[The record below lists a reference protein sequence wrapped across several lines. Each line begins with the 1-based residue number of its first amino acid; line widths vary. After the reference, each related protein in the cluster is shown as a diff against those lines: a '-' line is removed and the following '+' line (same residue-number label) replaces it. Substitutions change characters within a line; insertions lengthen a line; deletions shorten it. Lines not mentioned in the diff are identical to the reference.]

1 MEESAKKE
9 DKIKEFE
16 SAALEH
22 IDSLF
27 NFGMRMTRNREEAED
42 LEQETYLKVHRFSHT
57 FKEGSNLKAWLFKIL
72 RNTFINSFRKKIR
85 EPKEIHYNEAED
97 FYLYHKIKSDR
108 AGEDH
113 LSGGSADVYEFLE
126 DEVKNAVDSL
136 PLAFK
141 EVVLYSDIEELS
153 YGEISEIIGCP
164 IGTVKSRLFR
174 ARRLLQKSL
183 WNYANERG
191 YLQGKTGGTEV
202 R

>member
-1 MEESAKKE
+1 MKEPVKKE
-9 DKIKEFE
+9 DKTKEFE
-16 SAALEH
+16 SEALEH

-42 LEQETYLKVHRFSHT
+42 LVQETYLKVHRFSHT
-57 FKEGSNLKAWLFKIL
+57 FKEGSNLKAWMFKIL

-85 EPKEIHYNEAED
+85 EPKEVHYNEIED
-97 FYLYHKIKSDR
+97 FYLYNRIKTDK
-108 AGEDH
+108 ANGDH
-113 LSGGSADVYEFLE
+113 LSGDFANVYELLE
-126 DEVKNAVDSL
+126 DEVKNAVDNL

-153 YGEISEIIGCP
+153 YGEISDIIECP

-191 YLQGKTGGTEV
+191 YLKEKQGGRK
-202 R
+202 

>member
-1 MEESAKKE
+1 MGEPARKE
-9 DKIKEFE
+9 DKIREFE

-27 NFGMRMTRNREEAED
+27 NVGMRMTRNREEAED
-42 LEQETYLKVHRFSHT
+42 LVQETYLKVHRFSHT

-85 EPKEIHYNEAED
+85 EPKEVRYNEVED
-97 FYLYHKIKSDR
+97 FYLYNRIKIDKANDVN
-108 AGEDH
+108 
-113 LSGGSADVYEFLE
+113 LSGNVANIYEFLE
-126 DEVKNAVDSL
+126 DEVKNAVDNL

-141 EVVLYSDIEELS
+141 EVVLYSDIEDLS

-174 ARRLLQKSL
+174 ARKLLQKSL

-191 YLQGKTGGTEV
+191 YLQGGAEIK
-202 R
+202 

>member
-1 MEESAKKE
+1 MRESGRKE
-9 DKIKEFE
+9 DKIREFE

-27 NFGMRMTRNREEAED
+27 NVGMRMTRNREEAED
-42 LEQETYLKVHRFSHT
+42 LVQETYLKVHRFSHT

-85 EPKEIHYNEAED
+85 EPKEVRYNEVED
-97 FYLYHKIKSDR
+97 FYLYNRIKIDKANDVN
-108 AGEDH
+108 
-113 LSGGSADVYEFLE
+113 LSGNVANIYEFLE
-126 DEVKNAVDSL
+126 DEVKNAVDNL

-141 EVVLYSDIEELS
+141 EVVLYSDIEDLS

-174 ARRLLQKSL
+174 ARKLLQKSL

-191 YLQGKTGGTEV
+191 YLQGGG
-202 R
+202 RK

>member
-1 MEESAKKE
+1 MGESAGRE
-9 DKIKEFE
+9 DKTREFE

-27 NFGMRMTRNREEAED
+27 NVGMRMTGNREAAED
-42 LEQETYLKVHRFSHT
+42 LVQETYLKVHRFSHT
-57 FKEGSNLKAWLFKIL
+57 FNEGSNLKAWLFKIL
-72 RNTFINSFRKKIR
+72 RNTFINTFRKKIR
-85 EPKEIHYNEAED
+85 EPKEIHYNDAED
-97 FYLYHKIKSDR
+97 LYLFNKIKTVKESD
-108 AGEDH
+108 DH
-113 LSGGSADVYEFLE
+113 LSGGITNVYEFFE
-126 DEVKNAVDSL
+126 DEVTNAINKL

-153 YGEISEIIGCP
+153 YEEISEIIGCP

-191 YLQGKTGGTEV
+191 YLKEK
-202 R
+202 

>member
-1 MEESAKKE
+1 MGESAGKE
-9 DKIKEFE
+9 DKTREFE

-27 NFGMRMTRNREEAED
+27 NVGMRMTRNREEAED
-42 LEQETYLKVHRFSHT
+42 LVQETYLKVHRFSHT

-85 EPKEIHYNEAED
+85 EPKEVRYNEIED
-97 FYLYHKIKSDR
+97 FYLYNRIKTDK
-108 AGEDH
+108 ANDVN
-113 LSGGSADVYEFLE
+113 LSGDIANIYEFLD
-126 DEVKNAVDSL
+126 DEVKNAVDNL
-136 PLAFK
+136 PVAFK

-174 ARRLLQKSL
+174 ARKLLQKSL
-183 WNYANERG
+183 WKYANERG
-191 YLQGKTGGTEV
+191 YLQGGG
-202 R
+202 RK

>member
-1 MEESAKKE
+1 MGESARKE
-9 DKIKEFE
+9 YKTREFE

-27 NFGMRMTRNREEAED
+27 NVGMRMTGNREAAED
-42 LEQETYLKVHRFSHT
+42 LVQETYLKVHRFSHT

-72 RNTFINSFRKKIR
+72 RNTFINTFRKKIR
-85 EPKEIHYNEAED
+85 EPKEIHYNDTED
-97 FYLYHKIKSDR
+97 LYLFNKIKTVKESD
-108 AGEDH
+108 DH
-113 LSGGSADVYEFLE
+113 LSSGITNVYEFFE
-126 DEVKNAVDSL
+126 DEVTNAINKL

-141 EVVLYSDIEELS
+141 EVILYSDIVELS
-153 YGEISEIIGCP
+153 YEEISEIIGCP

-191 YLQGKTGGTEV
+191 YLKEK
-202 R
+202 

>member
-1 MEESAKKE
+1 MEESARKE
-9 DKIKEFE
+9 DKIREFE

-27 NFGMRMTRNREEAED
+27 NVGMRMTRNREEAED
-42 LEQETYLKVHRFSHT
+42 LVQETYLKVHRFSHT

-85 EPKEIHYNEAED
+85 EPKEVHYNEVED
-97 FYLYHKIKSDR
+97 FYLYNRIKTDKANDDS
-108 AGEDH
+108 
-113 LSGGSADVYEFLE
+113 LSGESANVYEFLE
-126 DEVKNAVDSL
+126 DEVKTAVDNL

-153 YGEISEIIGCP
+153 YGEISEIIECP

-191 YLQGKTGGTEV
+191 YLKEKQGGRK
-202 R
+202 

>member
-1 MEESAKKE
+1 MGESAKKE
-9 DKIKEFE
+9 GKIKEFE
-16 SAALEH
+16 TAALEH

-27 NFGMRMTRNREEAED
+27 NVGMRMTRNREEAED
-42 LEQETYLKVHRFSHT
+42 LVQETYLKVHRFSHT
-57 FKEGSNLKAWLFKIL
+57 FKEGSNMKAWLFKIL

-85 EPKEIHYNEAED
+85 EPKEVHYNEVED
-97 FYLYHKIKSDR
+97 FYLYNRIKTDKADDDR
-108 AGEDH
+108 
-113 LSGGSADVYEFLE
+113 LSGDSANVYEFLE
-126 DEVKNAVDSL
+126 DEVKTAVDNL

-153 YGEISEIIGCP
+153 YGEISEIIECP

-191 YLQGKTGGTEV
+191 YLKEKQGGRK
-202 R
+202 

>member
-1 MEESAKKE
+1 MGESAKKE
-9 DKIKEFE
+9 GKIKEFE
-16 SAALEH
+16 LAALEH

-27 NFGMRMTRNREEAED
+27 NVGMRMTRNREEAED
-42 LEQETYLKVHRFSHT
+42 LVQETYLKVHRFSHT

-85 EPKEIHYNEAED
+85 EPKEVHYNEVED
-97 FYLYHKIKSDR
+97 FYLYNRIKSDS
-108 AGEDH
+108 ASEAH
-113 LSGGSADVYEFLE
+113 LSSDSVDVYEFLE
-126 DEVKNAVDSL
+126 DEVKNAVDNL

-153 YGEISEIIGCP
+153 YGEISEIIECP

-183 WNYANERG
+183 WDYANERG
-191 YLQGKTGGTEV
+191 YLKEKQEEQK
-202 R
+202 

>member
-1 MEESAKKE
+1 MGESAGKE
-9 DKIKEFE
+9 DNTSEFE

-27 NFGMRMTRNREEAED
+27 NVGMRMTGNRAAAED
-42 LEQETYLKVHRFSHT
+42 LVQETYLKVHRFSHT

-72 RNTFINSFRKKIR
+72 RNTFINTFRKKIR
-85 EPKEIHYNEAED
+85 EPKEIHYNDAED
-97 FYLYHKIKSDR
+97 LYLFNKIKTVKESD
-108 AGEDH
+108 DH
-113 LSGGSADVYEFLE
+113 LRGSITSVYEFFE
-126 DEVKNAVDSL
+126 DEVTNAVNKL

-153 YGEISEIIGCP
+153 YEEISEIIGCP

-191 YLQGKTGGTEV
+191 YLKEK
-202 R
+202 